1 VTDDTGRF
9 TTEIN
14 LGRYYLL
21 VISANQ
27 SAVENPRRAEIAT
40 QKLHLDALGKYFELP
55 AKLLS
60 NHRYRW
66 SLEVVNTQRDIRVYF
81 R

>member
-1 VTDDTGRF
+1 M
-9 TTEIN
+9 
-14 LGRYYLL
+14 L
-21 VISANQ
+21 VLSANQ
-27 SAVENPRRAEIAT
+27 TANENLRPDEITT
-40 QKLHLDALGKYFELP
+40 QKQHLDELGTYFELP

-66 SLEVVNTQRDIRVYF
+66 SLEVVNTHRDIRIYF

>member
-1 VTDDTGRF
+1 M
-9 TTEIN
+9 
-14 LGRYYLL
+14 L

-27 SAVENPRRAEIAT
+27 AAAENPQPEEIET
-40 QKLHLDALGKYFELP
+40 QKQHLDELGIYFELP

-60 NHRYRW
+60 DHRYRW

>member
-1 VTDDTGRF
+1 MGSEMCIRDS
-9 TTEIN
+9 
-14 LGRYYLL
+14 YML

-27 SAVENPRRAEIAT
+27 AAVENPQPEEIAT
-40 QKLHLDALGKYFELP
+40 QKQHLDELGIYFELP
-55 AKLLS
+55 AKLL
-60 NHRYRW
+60 NDHRYRW

>member
-1 VTDDTGRF
+1 
-9 TTEIN
+9 
-14 LGRYYLL
+14 LL

-27 SAVENPRRAEIAT
+27 SAVVNPRPAEIAT
-40 QKLHLDALGKYFELP
+40 QKQHLDELGIYFELP